1 MLKTLDGSICM
12 LCIGDSLFIPRL
24 GWPNRGN
31 SHPDLPIR
39 APEVIQTLST
49 LFALF
54 QQRASLEGLESLR
67 KPPLRRLGLASQCTV
82 RAGRRQ
88 ILS

>member
-1 MLKTLDGSICM
+1 MTVTQGAGAVITG
-12 LCIGDSLFIPRL
+12 I
-24 GWPNRGN
+24 GWPNPGN

-39 APEVIQTLST
+39 APEVIQTLLT

-54 QQRASLEGLESLR
+54 QQRASLEGLESLA
-67 KPPLRRLGLASQCTV
+67 KPPLTHLGLASQRTV

>member
-1 MLKTLDGSICM
+1 MATYSDILTYMKRILKAWV
-12 LCIGDSLFIPRL
+12 

-39 APEVIQTLST
+39 APEVIKSLLTR
-49 LFALF
+49 FALF
-54 QQRASLEGLESLR
+54 QQKASLEGLESLAKASLSR
-67 KPPLRRLGLASQCTV
+67 VGLASQCTV